1 MFLHLFCENK
11 EEEEGMAYFPFEE
24 KRRRRRRKKRE
35 TKLILCV
42 VFSCKGYYT
51 YGLFEE
57 GLIGI

>member
-1 MFLHLFCENK
+1 
-11 EEEEGMAYFPFEE
+11 MAYFPFEE

-42 VFSCKGYYT
+42 VFSCKGWYHL

-57 GLIGI
+57 GLLIGI

>member
-1 MFLHLFCENK
+1 
-11 EEEEGMAYFPFEE
+11 MAYFPFEE

-42 VFSCKGYYT
+42 VFSCKGYHL

-57 GLIGI
+57 GLLIGI